1 MKIPST
7 LVLLL
12 SIAALAGCA
21 GPRAMVPGQ
30 STIVEMRARVG
41 TPTDIRFDRNGDEL
55 WEYAT
60 GPMGYETYLV
70 RIGTDGK
77 VREVTQI
84 LTEDQMMKLVP
95 GTMTK
100 ADARN
105 LLGRPSDQTFTGA
118 VLAIHEV
125 RRAAGL
131 PDGEVQSRQYR
142 HGSDRDPRPER
153 RNEGRQI
160 GQENR
165 ARRGNNGAFGPP
177 QALSGVR
184 VSVPARKSG
193 PAGPRNW

>member
-41 TPTDIRFDRNGDEL
+41 TPTDIRFDRNGNEL
-55 WEYAT
+55 WEYAR
-60 GPMGYETYLV
+60 GPSGYETYLV
-70 RIGTDGK
+70 RVGSDGK
-77 VREVTQI
+77 VKEVSQI
-84 LTEDQMMKLVP
+84 LTDDQLMKIVP

-118 VLAIHEV
+118 GTVWSWRYYRTGKQPGFLLVTFNPDNTVRERIAIMD
-125 RRAAGL
+125 ASG
-131 PDGEVQSRQYR
+131 DGR
-142 HGSDRDPRPER
+142 DR
-153 RNEGRQI
+153 G
-160 GQENR
+160 
-165 ARRGNNGAFGPP
+165 
-177 QALSGVR
+177 
-184 VSVPARKSG
+184 K
-193 PAGPRNW
+193 

>member
-41 TPTDIRFDRNGDEL
+41 APTDIRFDRNGDEL

-77 VREVTQI
+77 VKEVTQI
-84 LTEDQMMKLVP
+84 LTEDQMMKVVP

-105 LLGRPSDQTFTGA
+105 LLGRPSDQTFTASGT
-118 VLAIHEV
+118 VWSWRFMKFGVQPGYLTV
-125 RRAAGL
+125 RFNPDNTVMDRIVILDPSGGTRAG
-131 PDGEVQSRQYR
+131 
-142 HGSDRDPRPER
+142 
-153 RNEGRQI
+153 
-160 GQENR
+160 
-165 ARRGNNGAFGPP
+165 
-177 QALSGVR
+177 
-184 VSVPARKSG
+184 K
-193 PAGPRNW
+193 

>member
-1 MKIPST
+1 MKFPST

-30 STIVEMRARVG
+30 STVVEMRAKVG

-60 GPMGYETYLV
+60 GPMGYETHLV

-77 VREVTQI
+77 VKEVTQM

-105 LLGRPSDQTFTGA
+105 LLGRPSDQTFTASGT
-118 VLAIHEV
+118 VWSWRFMKFGVQPGYLTV
-125 RRAAGL
+125 RFNPDNTVMDRIVILDPSGGTRAG
-131 PDGEVQSRQYR
+131 
-142 HGSDRDPRPER
+142 
-153 RNEGRQI
+153 
-160 GQENR
+160 
-165 ARRGNNGAFGPP
+165 
-177 QALSGVR
+177 
-184 VSVPARKSG
+184 K
-193 PAGPRNW
+193 

>member
-30 STIVEMRARVG
+30 STIVEMRAKVG

-105 LLGRPSDQTFTGA
+105 LLGRPSDQTFTASGM
-118 VLAIHEV
+118 VWSWRFMKFGVQPGYLTV
-125 RRAAGL
+125 RFNPDNTVMDRIVILDPSGGTRAG
-131 PDGEVQSRQYR
+131 
-142 HGSDRDPRPER
+142 
-153 RNEGRQI
+153 
-160 GQENR
+160 
-165 ARRGNNGAFGPP
+165 
-177 QALSGVR
+177 
-184 VSVPARKSG
+184 K
-193 PAGPRNW
+193 

>member
-1 MKIPST
+1 MKFPST

-12 SIAALAGCA
+12 SIAALAGCV

-30 STIVEMRARVG
+30 STIVEMRAKVG

-77 VREVTQI
+77 VKEVTQI
-84 LTEDQMMKLVP
+84 LTEDQMLKLVP

-105 LLGRPSDQTFTGA
+105 LLGRPSDQTFTASGT
-118 VLAIHEV
+118 VWSWRFMKFGVQPGYLTV
-125 RRAAGL
+125 RFNPDNTVMDRIVILDPSGGTRAG
-131 PDGEVQSRQYR
+131 
-142 HGSDRDPRPER
+142 
-153 RNEGRQI
+153 
-160 GQENR
+160 
-165 ARRGNNGAFGPP
+165 
-177 QALSGVR
+177 
-184 VSVPARKSG
+184 K
-193 PAGPRNW
+193 

>member
-60 GPMGYETYLV
+60 GPMGYETHLV

-77 VREVTQI
+77 VKEVTQI

-105 LLGRPSDQTFTGA
+105 LLGRPSDQTFTASGT
-118 VLAIHEV
+118 VWSWRFMKFGVQPGFLTV
-125 RRAAGL
+125 RFNPDNTVMDRIVILDPSGGMRA
-131 PDGEVQSRQYR
+131 D
-142 HGSDRDPRPER
+142 
-153 RNEGRQI
+153 
-160 GQENR
+160 
-165 ARRGNNGAFGPP
+165 
-177 QALSGVR
+177 
-184 VSVPARKSG
+184 K
-193 PAGPRNW
+193 

>member
-1 MKIPST
+1 MKFPST

-12 SIAALAGCA
+12 SIAALAGCV

-30 STIVEMRARVG
+30 STIVEMRAKVG

-77 VREVTQI
+77 VKEVTQI
-84 LTEDQMMKLVP
+84 LTEDQMLKLVP

-105 LLGRPSDQTFTGA
+105 LLGRPSDQTFTASGT
-118 VLAIHEV
+118 VWSWRFMKFGVQPGFLTV
-125 RRAAGL
+125 RFNPDNTVMDRIVILDPSGGTRA
-131 PDGEVQSRQYR
+131 D
-142 HGSDRDPRPER
+142 
-153 RNEGRQI
+153 
-160 GQENR
+160 
-165 ARRGNNGAFGPP
+165 
-177 QALSGVR
+177 
-184 VSVPARKSG
+184 K
-193 PAGPRNW
+193 